1 MHLTKFDGK
10 VNGFL
15 SHYIFLALGKKEM
28 IQILITQ
35 ARGWSHYKFMVLNTN
50 LDLNATWKAFPFP
63 SALSLLHSGSYACF
77 SIWTSW
83 RHIYY
88 PISASHSLPSYS
100 FTTYLPGRVG
110 KFTDFTSFP
119 VTPWLRVHLH
129 WNCYSQGHLLPPP
142 LYVYW
147 NFLVFILVD
156 PWVTFGT
163 VDFSILMTTLSLNW
177 KQLPCAP
184 PSSWENLSIYQA
196 DSLVFVHSLNS
207 GAGCVESCSSPLHST
222 DFPLH
227 TLIHSYA
234 WNWHLYLADSQSYI
248 YIPNCL
254 PETSDPYVQLL
265 SDVSWMSHEH
275 LTLSMLKY
283 LSFKCFPFP
292 GPSLW

>member
-1 MHLTKFDGK
+1 MQPGK
-10 VNGFL
+10 P
-15 SHYIFLALGKKEM
+15 S
-28 IQILITQ
+28 
-35 ARGWSHYKFMVLNTN
+35 
-50 LDLNATWKAFPFP
+50 PFRQ
-63 SALSLLHSGSYACF
+63 LSLFSTQEAMPASPSEPPDATSIILSLPHIPCHHTLLPLTFQGELASSLTSHPSPLHPGWGSISTEIA
-77 SIWTSW
+77 TAKV
-83 RHIYY
+83 IYY
-88 PISASHSLPSYS
+88 
-100 FTTYLPGRVG
+100 
-110 KFTDFTSFP
+110 
-119 VTPWLRVHLH
+119 
-129 WNCYSQGHLLPPP
+129 LL
-142 LYVYW
+142 LFMSTA

-265 SDVSWMSHEH
+265 SDISWMSHEH